1 MDILIFLFELKLTC
15 LIKTPLSNNK
25 KSAPSNCYIGSLF
38 ISDVNCEYQNLQLNM
53 TINHLSY
60 FLVKYYA
67 MSVILLLLP
76 LLSVHRMYYFLHN
89 GIMVK
94 TVFAHKNKSIM
105 LCCFTP
111 DKRQKDEI

>member
-38 ISDVNCEYQNLQLNM
+38 ISDVNCEYQNLQLIM

-76 LLSVHRMYYFLHN
+76 LLSVHRMYYFFYTMESWLKLCLH
-89 GIMVK
+89 IRI
-94 TVFAHKNKSIM
+94 S
-105 LCCFTP
+105 P
-111 DKRQKDEI
+111 